1 MQMFTDEVLERIFA
15 HKELRYVPTGCQAA
29 VVEVVADV
37 LHQMKGEKPNVTVAE
52 LLSDYIP
59 GL

>member
-1 MQMFTDEVLERIFA
+1 MFTDEVLERIFA
-15 HKELRYVPTGCQAA
+15 HKDMRYVPVGQQAA
-29 VVEVVADV
+29 VVEVVAEV
-37 LHQMKGEKPNVTVAE
+37 LQQMKGEKPNVTVSE

>member
-1 MQMFTDEVLERIFA
+1 MFTDEVLERIFA
-15 HKELRYVPTGCQAA
+15 HKDMKFVPTGCQAT
-29 VVEVVADV
+29 VVDVVADV
-37 LHQMKGEKPNVTVAE
+37 LHQMKGENPNVTVAE